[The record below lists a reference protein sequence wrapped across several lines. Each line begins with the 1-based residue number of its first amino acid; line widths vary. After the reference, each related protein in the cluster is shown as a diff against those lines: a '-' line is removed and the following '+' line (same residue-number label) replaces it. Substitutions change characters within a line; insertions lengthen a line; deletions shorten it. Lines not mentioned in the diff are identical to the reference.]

1 MQKKRVGLLFRFGV
15 IILILIIVTL
25 TISGIATYKNQ
36 SRIFQEEEEKN
47 LRATADYLAVVL
59 REEGNEFPIL

>member
-47 LRATADYLAVVL
+47 LRAITDYLAVVL